1 MISTV
6 DNRSIVTTVNA
17 KIIEMILSREKDAF
31 DDFIFNP
38 STWEDAFIAELLKW
52 IQRRYWDIPL
62 KHHNFKD
69 KNYDNNWKTFYEQIA
84 RIIYYFVIYKNLQDS
99 KQLIYNIFIYLFNNS
114 NYSSYNNIINK
125 LLYDNSHKHHYYHD
139 YDDYEMITSEK
150 IIIVYNYVIKKIPH
164 ELYKHHTDI
173 KDREPIDLLIG
184 RWKTKEMENKLERIV
199 ITINNINNDE
209 KISVNIVDDCDYSDN
224 YSSDVCD
231 YTDSD
236 FYISSDSG
244 DE

>member
-1 MISTV
+1 M
-6 DNRSIVTTVNA
+6 
-17 KIIEMILSREKDAF
+17 
-31 DDFIFNP
+31 
-38 STWEDAFIAELLKW
+38 
-52 IQRRYWDIPL
+52 
-62 KHHNFKD
+62 
-69 KNYDNNWKTFYEQIA
+69 
-84 RIIYYFVIYKNLQDS
+84 
-99 KQLIYNIFIYLFNNS
+99 
-114 NYSSYNNIINK
+114 
-125 LLYDNSHKHHYYHD
+125 
-139 YDDYEMITSEK
+139 
-150 IIIVYNYVIKKIPH
+150 
-164 ELYKHHTDI
+164 YKHHTDI